1 MTPSWKII
9 QGNLST
15 PVGFAASVTRAGFK
29 KDRKALDLALIYSEA
44 ENTAAA
50 AVFTTNRVAAAPVE
64 LSRRHL
70 ARSGGRAR
78 AVVVNAGNANACTG
92 RAGVAAARETARY
105 AANLLGVPVNQVLV
119 ASTGVIGV
127 PFAGSKIT
135 NCLPALCASLAARRA
150 DEVARA
156 IMTTDTVPKSCVL
169 RGRIGGGAIHLAG
182 VAKGSGMIHPRMA
195 TMLSF
200 ITTDANVRPRDLAVM
215 LRKAVDDSFNRITVD
230 GDTSTND
237 TVIVLANGLS
247 GVRVKPATREA
258 RFFQEGM
265 SELCATLARMIA
277 RDGEGA
283 TKLIAVDVRGAPTRI
298 DAERAARAI
307 ANSPLV
313 KTAVAGCD
321 ANWGRILC
329 AAGYSGA
336 SIRPAKAEIRVN
348 GLTLCR
354 NGVAASFS
362 ETAARRELAKPS
374 IMLTADFHQGRGS
387 ARMWTCDLTHGYIT
401 INASYRS

>member
-1 MTPSWKII
+1 MKSSWKLV

-15 PVGFAASVTRAGFK
+15 PVGFAASATRAGFK
-29 KDRKALDLALIYSEA
+29 KDREALDLALIYSEA
-44 ENTAAA
+44 EETAAA
-50 AVFTTNRVAAAPVE
+50 AVFTTNRAAAAPVE
-64 LSRRHL
+64 LSRHHL
-70 ARSGGRAR
+70 AQSGGRAR

-92 RAGVAAARETARY
+92 RAGSAAARETARS
-105 AANLLGVPVNQVLV
+105 AARLLGVPVNQVLV

-127 PFAGSKIT
+127 PLPISKIT
-135 NCLPALCASLAARRA
+135 SCLPALSASLAARGS

-156 IMTTDTVPKSCVL
+156 IMTTDTVPKSCAI
-169 RGRIGGGAIHLAG
+169 RSRIGGRTVHLAG

-200 ITTDANVRPRDLAVM
+200 ITTDAGVGPRDLAAI
-215 LRKAVDDSFNRITVD
+215 LRRAVDDSFNCITVD

-237 TVIVLANGLS
+237 TVIVLASGLS
-247 GVRVKPATREA
+247 GVRLKTGAREA
-258 RFFQEGM
+258 RVFEEGLA
-265 SELCATLARMIA
+265 ELCGTLARMIA

-283 TKLIAVDVRGAPTRI
+283 TKLITVEVHGAPTRA
-298 DAERAARAI
+298 DAERVARSI

-313 KTAVAGCD
+313 KTAIAGCD

-336 SIRPAKAEIRVN
+336 PIRPAKAEIRVN

-354 NGVAASFS
+354 NGVAAPFS
-362 ETAARRELAKPS
+362 EAAARRVLAKPDVV
-374 IMLTADFHQGRGS
+374 LTADFHQGRGS
-387 ARMWTCDLTHGYIT
+387 ARMWTCDLTQGYIN

>member
-15 PVGFAASVTRAGFK
+15 PAGFAASATRAGFK
-29 KDRKALDLALIYSEA
+29 KNREALDLALIYSEA
-44 ENTAAA
+44 DHTAAA

-70 ARSGGRAR
+70 TQSGGRAR
-78 AVVVNAGNANACTG
+78 AVVVNSGNANACTG
-92 RAGVAAARETARY
+92 RAGVAAARETTQHAAR
-105 AANLLGVPVNQVLV
+105 LLGVAVNQVLV

-127 PFAGSKIT
+127 PFRGSKIT
-135 NCLPALCASLAARRA
+135 DRLPALCASLAASRG

-169 RGRIGGGAIHLAG
+169 RGRIGGRAVYLAG

-200 ITTDANVRPRDLAVM
+200 ITTDASASPRHLAAM
-215 LRKAVDDSFNRITVD
+215 LRTAVDGSFNRITVD

-237 TVIVLANGLS
+237 SVIVLANGLS
-247 GVRVKPATREA
+247 GARLKTGTPEA
-258 RFFQEGM
+258 RFFQEGLTQ
-265 SELCATLARMIA
+265 LCTTLARKIA

-283 TKLIAVDVRGAPTRI
+283 TKLITVEVRGAPTRA
-298 DAERAARAI
+298 DAEHAARAI

-348 GLTLCR
+348 NLTLCR
-354 NGVAASFS
+354 NGMAASFN
-362 ETAARRELAKPS
+362 EAAAKRELAKPDVV
-374 IMLTADFHQGRGS
+374 LTADFHQGGGS

>member
-1 MTPSWKII
+1 MRSSWKIV

-15 PVGFAASVTRAGFK
+15 PAGFAASAARAGFK
-29 KDRKALDLALIYSEA
+29 KDREALDLALIYSEA
-44 ENTAAA
+44 EETTAA

-70 ARSGGRAR
+70 AQNGGRAR

-92 RAGVAAARETARY
+92 RAGSAAARETARS
-105 AANLLGVPVNQVLV
+105 AARLLGVPVNQVLV

-127 PFAGSKIT
+127 PLASSKIT
-135 NCLPALCASLAARRA
+135 GCLPALSASLAARGS

-156 IMTTDTVPKSCVL
+156 IMTTDTVPKSRAL
-169 RGRIGGGAIHLAG
+169 RARIGGRTVHLAG

-200 ITTDANVRPRDLAVM
+200 ITTDAYVSPRHLAAM
-215 LRKAVDDSFNRITVD
+215 LRRAVDDSFNCITVD

-237 TVIVLANGLS
+237 TVIVLASGLS
-247 GVRVKPATREA
+247 GVRLKAGARESRLFEA
-258 RFFQEGM
+258 GLT
-265 SELCATLARMIA
+265 ELCATLARMIA

-283 TKLIAVDVRGAPTRI
+283 TKLITVEVRGAPTRA

-307 ANSPLV
+307 SNSPLV
-313 KTAVAGCD
+313 KTAIAGCD

-336 SIRPAKAEIRVN
+336 SIRTAKAEIRVN

-354 NGVAASFS
+354 NGVAAPFN
-362 ETAARRELAKPS
+362 EAAARRKLAKPEVV
-374 IMLTADFHQGRGS
+374 LVADFHQGSGS